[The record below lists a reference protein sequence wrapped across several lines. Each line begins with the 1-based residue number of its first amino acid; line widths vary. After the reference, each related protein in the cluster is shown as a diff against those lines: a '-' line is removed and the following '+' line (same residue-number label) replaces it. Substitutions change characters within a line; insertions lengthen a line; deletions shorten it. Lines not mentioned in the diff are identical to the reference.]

1 MGVNMSEQEV
11 IEILSGINLSL
22 KSLQLCKEDLP
33 KIGNIVSMIDSIID
47 DLKRNLQEEDG
58 SSSEG
63 YNEYYSYLSR
73 GNAHLIG
80 HHPKPPLPGFESPYS
95 IGGKY
100 YGER

>member
-1 MGVNMSEQEV
+1 MGESEI
-11 IEILSGINLSL
+11 IEILSRINLIL
-22 KSLQLCKEDLP
+22 KSQRLCKKDLV
-33 KIGNIVSMIDSIID
+33 KIGRLTTLIDSIID
-47 DLKRNLQEEDG
+47 DLKRDLQEEDG

-73 GNAHLIG
+73 GNAHIIG
-80 HHPKPPLPGFESPYS
+80 HHPKPALPGFESPYS